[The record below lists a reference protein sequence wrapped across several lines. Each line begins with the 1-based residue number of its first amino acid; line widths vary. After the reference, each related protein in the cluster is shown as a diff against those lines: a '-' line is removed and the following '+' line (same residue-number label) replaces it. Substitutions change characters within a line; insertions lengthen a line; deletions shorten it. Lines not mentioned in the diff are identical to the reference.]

1 MPTFTVELI
10 SGGGNTAGI
19 VIPDHV
25 VEQLGGK
32 RVPVIVTLNGSYS
45 YPNTTAV
52 MGGRYLVGVS
62 QEHRAASGFGVGD
75 TVEVTLER
83 DDGPRTVEVP
93 DDLALALAND
103 PVAAKAW
110 DALAF
115 SHRKEHVRA
124 ITEAKAADTRARRVD
139 KAIERLNPPVE

>member
-19 VIPDHV
+19 VIPDDV
-25 VEQLGGK
+25 VTALGGK
-32 RVPVIVTLNGSYS
+32 RVPVIVTLNRSYS

-52 MGGRYLVGVS
+52 MGGRNLVGVS
-62 QEHRAASGFGVGD
+62 QEHRSASGVSVGD
-75 TVEVTLER
+75 MIEVTLTR
-83 DDGPRTVEVP
+83 DDATRTVEVP

-103 PVAAKAW
+103 PIAAEAW
-110 DALAF
+110 QTLAF

-124 ITEAKAADTRARRVD
+124 ITEAKAPETRARRVD
-139 KAIERLNPPVE
+139 KAMEKLRGTP